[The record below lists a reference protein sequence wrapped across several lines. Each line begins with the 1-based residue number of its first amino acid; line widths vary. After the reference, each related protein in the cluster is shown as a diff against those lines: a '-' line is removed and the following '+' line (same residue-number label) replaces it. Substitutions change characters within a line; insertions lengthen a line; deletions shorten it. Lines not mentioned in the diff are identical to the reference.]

1 MNYVDLLKEYNKI
14 PYELSGATSKNRF
27 RLEMLW
33 GASKMFDLFDK
44 DEFCVVFDYKCD
56 IEIHFSESL
65 EFYQLKTHKVQ
76 EPYSFSKIS
85 KQDKTGK
92 SIFGKL
98 YLLRDGL
105 NKSTSVK
112 LAIVSNAFLKIKG
125 TIYSNSEIVHFS
137 CLDTPT
143 QKEICKALSK
153 ELGSNIDLSE
163 IDFIYT
169 SMNLLNPENDL
180 KGKIVGSFEKIMG
193 CEPEKP
199 NALYRLIRD
208 TVESKACYELKCD
221 DYTEL
226 KKNKGITKK
235 ELYNMLAQ
243 HSTQID
249 TAVENVDRYIS
260 QNVTSPKE
268 IRQFKASLVT
278 ITKEYLV
285 SFELNE
291 NEKKIAAF
299 LNEHEDDLPD
309 NQIDTLNELLDIFG
323 NYFSIEYSN
332 TDIKVFLLIVL
343 FKWEDGKYE

>member
-1 MNYVDLLKEYNKI
+1 M
-14 PYELSGATSKNRF
+14 
-27 RLEMLW
+27 
-33 GASKMFDLFDK
+33 
-44 DEFCVVFDYKCD
+44 
-56 IEIHFSESL
+56 
-65 EFYQLKTHKVQ
+65 Q

-193 CEPEKP
+193 IITPGLAAVIFYG
-199 NALYRLIRD
+199 ALRFFECGLRR
-208 TVESKACYELKCD
+208 YE
-221 DYTEL
+221 
-226 KKNKGITKK
+226 G
-235 ELYNMLAQ
+235 
-243 HSTQID
+243 SG
-249 TAVENVDRYIS
+249 S
-260 QNVTSPKE
+260 
-268 IRQFKASLVT
+268 
-278 ITKEYLV
+278 
-285 SFELNE
+285 
-291 NEKKIAAF
+291 
-299 LNEHEDDLPD
+299 
-309 NQIDTLNELLDIFG
+309 
-323 NYFSIEYSN
+323 
-332 TDIKVFLLIVL
+332 
-343 FKWEDGKYE
+343 